1 LQSANPV
8 RVLNSDRVFYW
19 NFNKN
24 NKTAFFKDFAYF
36 RFMKNIIITGTSR
49 GIGYELALQFA
60 NAGHNVLAISRKTP
74 QALIENKNISC
85 LSVDL
90 SDENEIQK
98 VENFLSQSWKKVDVI
113 IHNAGSLL
121 LKPFSETT
129 QKDFE
134 KIYKVNVFGV
144 ANLTR
149 ACLPY
154 LQKGSH
160 VVTISSMGGIQGS
173 LKFAGLAAYSSSKG
187 AVITLSELLAE
198 EYKER
203 GIAFNVLALGAV
215 QTEMLQE
222 AFPGYE
228 APISAEEMA
237 NYIFDFA
244 LTGNKYYN
252 GKVLQVSST
261 NP

>member
-1 LQSANPV
+1 
-8 RVLNSDRVFYW
+8 
-19 NFNKN
+19 
-24 NKTAFFKDFAYF
+24 
-36 RFMKNIIITGTSR
+36 MKNIIITGTSR

-60 NAGHNVLAISRKTP
+60 VAGHQVLALSRKIP
-74 QALIENKNISC
+74 QALLANENITC

-90 SDENEIQK
+90 SNELELQK
-98 VENFLSQSWKKVDVI
+98 VTDFLSASWKNVDAIV
-113 IHNAGSLL
+113 HNAGSLL

-129 QKDFE
+129 QEDFE
-134 KIYKVNVFGV
+134 NVYKVNVFGV

-149 ACLPY
+149 VCLPY

-173 LKFAGLAAYSSSKG
+173 LKFAGLSAYSSSKG

-198 EYKER
+198 EYKGR
-203 GIAFNVLALGAV
+203 GISFNVLALGAV

-228 APISAEEMA
+228 APISALAMA
-237 NYIFDFA
+237 NYIYDFT

-252 GKVLQVSST
+252 GKVLQVSSS